1 MPGVTALKP
10 SAESS
15 GDDQFHVSTGRRF
28 FDAANASWVIKV
40 FPGEYYVT
48 HRADEVLVTV
58 LGSCVSA
65 CIRDPVIGVGGMNH
79 FMLPQSQGGSWG
91 DDPKSTRYGNFA
103 MEKLLNEL
111 LKAGCARERLEIKV
125 FGGGNVIDTS
135 NAIGNDNADFVLR
148 YLEAE
153 GLRCAA
159 QDLKGQQPRR
169 IHYFP
174 ATGRV
179 VRRLLGT
186 SETSS
191 VAREENEYASRI
203 SSRRIYGE
211 VELFK

>member
-1 MPGVTALKP
+1 MSGVPALKQ
-10 SAESS
+10 SNNTG
-15 GDDQFHVSTGRRF
+15 GDDQFQASTGRRF
-28 FDAANASWVIKV
+28 YDAASEAWVIKV

-48 HRADEVLVTV
+48 PKADEVLVTI

-79 FMLPQSQGGSWG
+79 FMLPHSQGRRWG
-91 DDPKSTRYGNFA
+91 NDPKSTRYGNFA

-125 FGGGNVIDTS
+125 FGGGNVIDNS
-135 NAIGNDNADFVLR
+135 NAIGSDNADFVLHF
-148 YLEAE
+148 LKAE

-169 IHYFP
+169 ISYFP
-174 ATGRV
+174 ASGRV
-179 VRRLLGT
+179 VRRLLG
-186 SETSS
+186 SGETSS
-191 VAREENEYASRI
+191 VAREETDYVNRI

>member
-1 MPGVTALKP
+1 VSGVTALKQ
-10 SAESS
+10 STDSR
-15 GDDQFHVSTGRRF
+15 GDDQFHASTGRRF
-28 FDAANASWVIKV
+28 FDAANDSWVIKV

-48 HRADEVLVTV
+48 QRADEVLVTI

-65 CIRDPVIGVGGMNH
+65 CMRDPVIGVGGMNH
-79 FMLPQSQGGSWG
+79 FMLPQSQGRSWG

-125 FGGGNVIDTS
+125 FGGGNVIDTN
-135 NAIGNDNADFVLR
+135 NAIGSDNADFVLR
-148 YLEAE
+148 YLAAE

-191 VAREENEYASRI
+191 VAREENEYVSRI